1 MPLARR
7 NKRDDQIILGGEV
20 VVKAGLGHA
29 RLGDDPVNPDAAI
42 PHAVKQRPGGGKDA
56 GAGR

>member
-7 NKRDDQIILGGEV
+7 DERDDQIILGGEM
-20 VVKAGLGHA
+20 VVKAGFGHA

-42 PHAVKQRPGGGKDA
+42 PLAVEQRPGGGKDT